1 MAGFKLFFAALFII
15 TTGCSGKKDNNI
27 EDLGRV
33 KVKADLNGANSLTTR
48 DDDMPVEKHEAFSG
62 TVIETIDVEHYTYI
76 KFRDDSKK
84 EHWAAVFK
92 GSYIDGSNITIES
105 SVIMKNFNS
114 PTLNRT
120 FDEIIFGGVTKID
133 GKSVEPSQ
141 DPRETEQDQMQ
152 GGGDDKK
159 LPAGHP
165 SI

>member
-1 MAGFKLFFAALFII
+1 MVRFKIFFAALFILI
-15 TTGCSGKKDNNI
+15 TACSGKKNNNI

-33 KVKADLNGANSLTTR
+33 KVNADLAVVNSGNSR
-48 DDDMPVEKHEAFSG
+48 DEDMPVEKHEAFTG
-62 TVIETIDVEHYTYI
+62 TVVETIDVEHYTYI
-76 KFRDDSKK
+76 KFRDDFKK

-120 FDEIIFGGVTKID
+120 FDEIIFGGVTKVD

-141 DPRETEQDQMQ
+141 DPRETEQ
-152 GGGDDKK
+152 GADKK

-165 SI
+165 PI